1 MKISYPII
9 IAVRINALARGF
21 IDDAFYRIYGEKTN
35 RETVL
40 PPPGNIFLGIRHIL
54 LWDNCLTQVNEKLP
68 IIWCYLSLHLFF
80 KKI

>member
-40 PPPGNIFLGIRHIL
+40 PL
-54 LWDNCLTQVNEKLP
+54 LAIYFWV
-68 IIWCYLSLHLFF
+68 
-80 KKI
+80 